1 MKDSKK
7 LCGILAVLIF
17 LLFSAAVFWLVGR
30 PMLAFVSE
38 PERFRLWVES
48 HGIWGRI
55 AFVGMMVL
63 QIIVAVIPG
72 EPLEIGAG
80 YAFGV
85 WEGTALCLLGIVIGS
100 AAIFLF
106 VRAFGIKV
114 VEIFF
119 PEEQIRSVRFLQ
131 DTQKLNVLTFFI
143 FLIPGTPKDLL
154 SYVVGLTKMNFFTWL
169 FISGIAR
176 IPSVITSTIGG
187 DALGM
192 QNYQFAVLVFAV
204 TLGISLGGL
213 LLYRKIC
220 RVQNEKKD
228 GRP

>member
-1 MKDSKK
+1 MKDKKK
-7 LCGILAVLIF
+7 LFGILAILIF
-17 LLFSAAVFWLVGR
+17 ILFCAAVFWFIGR
-30 PMLAFVSE
+30 PMLAFVSDSE
-38 PERFRLWVES
+38 QFRIWVAS
-48 HGIWGRI
+48 HGIWSRV

-80 YAFGV
+80 YAFGA

-106 VRAFGIKV
+106 VRTFGIKV

-119 PEEQIRSVRFLQ
+119 SREQIGSVRFLQ
-131 DTQKLNVLTFFI
+131 NTQKLNLLTFFI

-154 SYVVGLTKMNFFTWL
+154 SYVVGLTKMNFLTWL
-169 FISGIAR
+169 GISGTAR

-192 QNYQFAVLVFAV
+192 QNYQFAAFVFTV
-204 TLGISLGGL
+204 TLAISLGGL
-213 LLYRKIC
+213 LLYHRIC
-220 RVQNEKKD
+220 RVQNEKN

>member
-1 MKDSKK
+1 MKDRKK
-7 LCGILAVLIF
+7 ICGMFAIAIF
-17 LLFSAAVFWLVGR
+17 VLFSAAVFWFVGR

-38 PERFRLWVES
+38 PEKFRLWVEN
-48 HGIWGRI
+48 HGVRGRI

-63 QIIVAVIPG
+63 QIVIAVIPG

-80 YAFGV
+80 YAFGI
-85 WEGTALCLLGIVIGS
+85 WEGTALCLIGIVIGS

-106 VRAFGIKV
+106 VRAFGVKV

-119 PEEQIRSVRFLQ
+119 PEEKIRSVRFLQ

-154 SYVVGLTKMNFFTWL
+154 SYVVGLTKMNFLTWL
-169 FISGIAR
+169 FISGVAR

-204 TLGISLGGL
+204 TLAISLGGI
-213 LLYRKIC
+213 LLYHRIC
-220 RVQNEKKD
+220 RTQNQKKD